1 MTAIDCIFA
10 HAHAAPGRTAVIH
23 DGQALS
29 YAGFAA
35 RIAAARGFAQASG
48 VDPARVAVLFI
59 NDILQAWIVGLA
71 LRSLGVTTVN
81 GRDLGDLETLA
92 LPAVIVVRTSNED
105 PPGLDA
111 AAAAIGAR
119 VLVVPHDLAGD
130 LEAVEAPVGPQGDH
144 ILLTSGTTGVYK
156 KVLYTAA
163 SEGAGAARRS
173 NTYGFSADTVL
184 NVFSFGGWTALGYF
198 YPLCVWRLGGVV
210 IVSQTLESYRTLVG
224 LAQTHLVP
232 TPSLLAGVLKAPPE
246 CPIQQPGAM
255 LVCTG
260 GPLPATLWRQARERV
275 THDVRTGMGSTEI
288 GAYALTPI
296 AIEDDLSWH
305 RIDPDHELQIISDD
319 GTPAP
324 VGEMGGVRI
333 RTTTVE
339 GYLDAPEATAA
350 FFRDGYFHPGDLAVA
365 REDGRVALRGRVT
378 DVINV
383 MGQKLGVL
391 PLESAL
397 QDRLGAAAVC
407 VLSVPSP
414 GGEAVHVAIQLERVV
429 SMSELRDALNAVLPW
444 AAQARAH
451 KVEAMPRNHMGKI
464 DRMALRALLFP
475 LEDAD

>member
-10 HAHAAPGRTAVIH
+10 HAHATPARTAVIH

-29 YAGFAA
+29 YARFAA

-130 LEAVEAPVGPQGDH
+130 LEAIEAPVGPQGDH

-198 YPLCVWRLGGVV
+198 YPLWK
-210 IVSQTLESYRTLVG
+210 E
-224 LAQTHLVP
+224 
-232 TPSLLAGVLKAPPE
+232 
-246 CPIQQPGAM
+246 
-255 LVCTG
+255 
-260 GPLPATLWRQARERV
+260 
-275 THDVRTGMGSTEI
+275 
-288 GAYALTPI
+288 
-296 AIEDDLSWH
+296 
-305 RIDPDHELQIISDD
+305 
-319 GTPAP
+319 
-324 VGEMGGVRI
+324 
-333 RTTTVE
+333 
-339 GYLDAPEATAA
+339 
-350 FFRDGYFHPGDLAVA
+350 
-365 REDGRVALRGRVT
+365 
-378 DVINV
+378 
-383 MGQKLGVL
+383 
-391 PLESAL
+391 
-397 QDRLGAAAVC
+397 
-407 VLSVPSP
+407 
-414 GGEAVHVAIQLERVV
+414 
-429 SMSELRDALNAVLPW
+429 
-444 AAQARAH
+444 
-451 KVEAMPRNHMGKI
+451 
-464 DRMALRALLFP
+464 
-475 LEDAD
+475 